1 MTTKEKSALEMFGAR
16 LPRQLVA
23 RLRVHLIKVNAAQDS
38 DLPKILIKDEV
49 PKALTRYLDSEE
61 KRAER
66 KKKRRKK

>member
-1 MTTKEKSALEMFGAR
+1 MTREKTEVTTKEKSALEMFGAR

-49 PKALTRYLDSEE
+49 
-61 KRAER
+61 
-66 KKKRRKK
+66 